1 MVFGRLSHDFGAEK
15 IILFRHFFIK
25 KQRFDAYFFLG
36 DRKFKKKLYLCNLF
50 LNHKYIV

>member
-1 MVFGRLSHDFGAEK
+1 MASNRLSHGFGAEK
-15 IILFRHFFIK
+15 IALFVTFFIK

-36 DRKFKKKLYLCNLF
+36 NRKFKKKLYLCNLF